1 MSIANV
7 KDAVA
12 NALIRIEARAT
23 ASDNSDVEL
32 VHRAAQ
38 DPRIR
43 CFVSKRV
50 QTYQT
55 VLTKLVKIQDLC
67 PALRLHDQE
76 GREHPS
82 QEI

>member
-43 CFVSKRV
+43 CF
-50 QTYQT
+50 
-55 VLTKLVKIQDLC
+55 IQDLC